1 VKLKVLFFGP
11 ARILTHESEIEVEL
25 SGEATVQD
33 AVDLILNRYSKLK
46 EISNSLRYALDEE
59 YAEGA
64 MQIHDGQTLAVIP
77 PVQGG

>member
-11 ARILTHESEIEVEL
+11 ARILTHESEIEFEIP
-25 SGEATVQD
+25 SGSTVQQ
-33 AVDLILNRYSKLK
+33 AVDLILHRYSKLK

-59 YAEGA
+59 YAQGP
-64 MQIHDGQTLAVIP
+64 MQIRDGQTLAVIP